1 MHMWSQLD
9 YRKDDKNW
17 TAHHHIS
24 TVIVHYTGSENV
36 NLIEVYKKF
45 KNNKKT
51 PVETKRLEVHDR
63 SDKGNK
69 LRFSSSNYN
78 EFNNS

>member
-1 MHMWSQLD
+1 
-9 YRKDDKNW
+9 
-17 TAHHHIS
+17 
-24 TVIVHYTGSENV
+24 V
-36 NLIEVYKKF
+36 NLIEVYKKL
-45 KNNKKT
+45 KNNQKT

-78 EFNNS
+78 EFNIS